1 MGAMYAF
8 VKVDC
13 EKLPN
18 FDDQKFALELLER
31 KHVLIAPGTSFNVPY
46 TNHFRLTLLPD
57 WETMREV
64 FARIESLLQEQF
76 VEVCQEA
83 AVLRPAPE
91 PERTPPSSAG
101 SESQGGWG
109 AQSDLEAFSETLE
122 KDSAAEKTEPVAE
135 HLQEE
140 GHDPQG

>member
-8 VKVDC
+8 VGVNR

-46 TNHFRLTLLPD
+46 TDHFRLTLLPD

-76 VEVCQEA
+76 VEVCPEA
-83 AVLRPAPE
+83 TAALAEADHSPKASPSHRDESAHTGSDETSSEPEEAIPSAETSHVDEHPHGEAPAP
-91 PERTPPSSAG
+91 
-101 SESQGGWG
+101 
-109 AQSDLEAFSETLE
+109 
-122 KDSAAEKTEPVAE
+122 
-135 HLQEE
+135 QE
-140 GHDPQG
+140 

>member
-8 VKVDC
+8 VGVNR

-46 TNHFRLTLLPD
+46 RDHFRLTLLPD

-76 VEVCQEA
+76 IEVFSGPAARFPEA
-83 AVLRPAPE
+83 HAEERPVPE
-91 PERTPPSSAG
+91 DELAETRGATRER
-101 SESQGGWG
+101 
-109 AQSDLEAFSETLE
+109 
-122 KDSAAEKTEPVAE
+122 
-135 HLQEE
+135 
-140 GHDPQG
+140 

>member
-8 VKVDC
+8 VGVNR

-46 TNHFRLTLLPD
+46 NDHFRLTLLPD

-76 VEVCQEA
+76 VEVCAEA
-83 AVLRPAPE
+83 AVQLSTAAADHPLAPSGV
-91 PERTPPSSAG
+91 TA
-101 SESQGGWG
+101 
-109 AQSDLEAFSETLE
+109 A
-122 KDSAAEKTEPVAE
+122 DSAEKTDTLEASVASEEHAGAAE
-135 HLQEE
+135 HDGGAEPAARE
-140 GHDPQG
+140 